1 MSERQS
7 SDKVKS
13 VTYQEG
19 YTRREFVFSAGAA
32 IAGLAAGGALGYAL
46 SPGDGGSEVSGTGS
60 TEPIKIGGA
69 YMLTGGSAADG
80 QDMLHGL
87 QLGVKD
93 INAAG
98 GVLGRELVIEQGDI
112 ESELAPDKIS
122 AVLQK
127 MTSGGCS
134 AVFMGWTSFPS
145 SEFDVIARTGTPC
158 IHSNAYSGNT
168 EYVAQD
174 LEKYGSIFMSR
185 PTEFSYARGFAAYLK
200 ELEASDQWAP
210 TSKTIAIVTAT
221 DGYSLNIAKAFK
233 ESMGESGYEQVLYEK
248 FTPPLSEWGPIL
260 AKVRAKPADV
270 LFFSDYITGD
280 AATFTAQFRTDPT
293 PSLVFINLSPSSPE
307 FYDLVGDEANGVFWS
322 SVSATLP
329 DATGQDFLQRLEQEF
344 NQKPGLS
351 APGSQ
356 YDGVHMWALA
366 ASLAGNPDDY
376 ANVVKHLRTL
386 KYRGVNGTIN
396 FNPADQAA
404 LAYPDQVADPTLGM
418 PTVVYQAQN
427 QQNVA
432 LAPAWVAGGE
442 FILPSWLK

>member
-1 MSERQS
+1 MPE
-7 SDKVKS
+7 VKS
-13 VTYQEG
+13 QRARASQDG
-19 YTRREFVFSAGAA
+19 FTRREFVYTTGAA
-32 IAGLAAGGALGYAL
+32 IAGLAVGGGLGYAL
-46 SPGDGGSEVSGTGS
+46 APSESSSGGGGTAS
-60 TEPIKIGGA
+60 SEPIKIGGA

-80 QDMLHGL
+80 ADMLNGL
-87 QLGVKD
+87 ELGVDD

-98 GVLGRELVIEQGDI
+98 GVLGRELVVEQGDI
-112 ESELAPDKIS
+112 ESDLAPDKIS

-127 MTSGGCS
+127 MTSGGAS
-134 AVFMGWTSFPS
+134 AIFMGWASFPS

-168 EYVAQD
+168 DYVAQD

-185 PTEFSYARGFAAYLK
+185 PTEFSYARGFAAYLQ
-200 ELEASDQWAP
+200 ELEASGQY
-210 TSKTIAIVTAT
+210 TSKNKTIGVVTAT

-233 ESMGESGYEQVLYEK
+233 ESMEKAGYTQVLYEK

-260 AKVRAKPADV
+260 AKVRAKPADI

-280 AATFTAQFRTDPT
+280 AATFTKQFRTDPT
-293 PSLVFINLSPSSPE
+293 PSLLFINLSPSSPE
-307 FYDLVGDEANGVFWS
+307 FYELVGDAANGVFWS

-329 DATGQDFLQRLEQEF
+329 DTAGQDFLQRLEQKTG
-344 NQKPGLS
+344 QKPGLS

-366 ASLAGNPDDY
+366 ASMAGDPDNFD
-376 ANVVKHLRTL
+376 AVVKNLRTL

-396 FNPADQAA
+396 FNPPDQAA
-404 LAYPDQVADPTLGM
+404 LAYPDQVTDPTLGM

-427 QQNVA
+427 QTNVVVS
-432 LAPAWVAGGE
+432 PAWLAAGK
-442 FILPSWLK
+442 FQMPSWVK